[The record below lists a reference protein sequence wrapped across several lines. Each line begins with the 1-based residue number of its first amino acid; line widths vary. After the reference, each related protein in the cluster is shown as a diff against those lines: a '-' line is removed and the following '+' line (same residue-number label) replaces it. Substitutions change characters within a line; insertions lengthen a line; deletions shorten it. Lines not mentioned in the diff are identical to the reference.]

1 MFSCYESFDKWEEI
15 VENARFAIESVSLPT
30 LGTLGLLA
38 NAIVI
43 FVLFRIVARKD
54 VQGNQKNF
62 DKLVICLSFID
73 SFLIVI
79 YIVDALIQID
89 ILHEPQWYQVI
100 SETVSGYNH
109 RILFLLWLCVNQI
122 LVGDLKKIL
131 SESDL
136 WDEYQIKTLKI
147 SRNSMPKIFMLF

>member
-15 VENARFAIESVSLPT
+15 VENSRFAIESVSLPT
-30 LGTLGLLA
+30 LGILGFLS

-54 VQGNQKNF
+54 LQGNQKNF

-100 SETVSGYNH
+100 IETVSGYIH
-109 RILFLLWLCVNQI
+109 RSHMCSSN
-122 LVGDLKKIL
+122 
-131 SESDL
+131 
-136 WDEYQIKTLKI
+136 I
-147 SRNSMPKIFMLF
+147 SIQL

>member
-30 LGTLGLLA
+30 LGILGLLA

-43 FVLFRIVARKD
+43 FVLFRVVARKD
-54 VQGNQKNF
+54 LQGNQKNF
-62 DKLVICLSFID
+62 DKLLICLSFID

-100 SETVSGYNH
+100 NEAVGGYIH
-109 RILFLLWLCVNQI
+109 RKLFSYYVFF
-122 LVGDLKKIL
+122 K
-131 SESDL
+131 
-136 WDEYQIKTLKI
+136 Y
-147 SRNSMPKIFMLF
+147 